1 MNIIE
6 VMDLP
11 VGTKVITNNKKFTN
25 KIFMVHEEEKRKVLR
40 NYNCLGILT
49 LND

>member
-25 KIFMVHEEEKRKVLR
+25 KIFMVHEE
-40 NYNCLGILT
+40 
-49 LND
+49 DF